1 MTLDTTS
8 AVQTT
13 FDAVYV
19 IGQEGTLY
27 SFQDELDA
35 LDAGT
40 GHAGADLAFGR
51 CVFSAAATPNELD
64 LPASSADVARA
75 VGVTLR
81 SDYVGSGSTGYRAG
95 QNVHIVRKGW
105 VWAYALEA
113 VNDQQQASVSIAVDA
128 NQGRFGVTADSTHI
142 ACNYARWRS
151 TLGAAGIGLL
161 EVNFSA
167 GVAVPGPTGP
177 TGATGPTGP

>member
-13 FDAVYV
+13 FDAVYPV
-19 IGQEGTLY
+19 GQEGTLY

-40 GHAGADLAFGR
+40 GHATLDIGFGLG
-51 CVFSAAATPNELD
+51 VFSAAATPNSLA
-64 LPASSADVARA
+64 LPASAADVARM
-75 VGVTLR
+75 VGVSLR
-81 SDYVGSGSTGYRAG
+81 SDYVGSGTTGYRSG

-105 VWAYALEA
+105 VWAYALES
-113 VNDQQQASVSIAVDA
+113 VNDQQQASVHIANDA
-128 NQGRFGVTADSTHI
+128 NRGRFGVTADSNNI
-142 ACNYARWRS
+142 AVDYARWR
-151 TLGAAGIGLL
+151 TTRTGAGLALL

-167 GVAVPGPTGP
+167 GVAVVGPTGP
-177 TGATGPTGP
+177 TGPSA